1 MVVISR
7 RKVIVKNGDIVT
19 LKLICS
25 LFLTFLELGT
35 EELILHHLLILKSL
49 HFLMLVD
56 ISGQLDLSIQ
66 VVTEF
71 LNN

>member
-1 MVVISR
+1 MAVISW

-19 LKLICS
+19 LKLVGS
-25 LFLTFLELGT
+25 LFLTFLELRT
-35 EELILHHLLILKSL
+35 EELILHHLLILESL
-49 HFLMLVD
+49 NFLMLVD

-66 VVTEF
+66 VITEF

>member
-1 MVVISR
+1 MVVISWL
-7 RKVIVKNGDIVT
+7 KVIVKNGDIVT
-19 LKLICS
+19 LKLVGS
-25 LFLTFLELGT
+25 LFLAFLELST
-35 EELILHHLLILKSL
+35 EQLILHHLLILEAFHL
-49 HFLMLVD
+49 LMLID